1 MWRPIRCFIK
11 TLIKSFSC
19 NNFCNI
25 CNICH
30 VTSYQSQCQRLP
42 RAMIGPFYDDQMVV
56 FGQRYKQNAINVSGN
71 ESKLENV
78 YMGIKIV
85 KTCFGHLSSFIF
97 WVSTRQNGHFRHL
110 PLENTILW
118 SWKGQKR
125 VIYFIV
131 SFGIY
136 NLLKSGLK
144 KWKLS
149 ECGCRFYG

>member
-1 MWRPIRCFIK
+1 MLVYLRVCHLQDDQGLRVHRMSHAHQIWTTPVILHQVRIPSTKKSLTSLWRPIRCKNINIK
-11 TLIKSFSC
+11 SC
-19 NNFCNI
+19 NNFCNT

-30 VTSYQSQCQRLP
+30 VTRYQSQGQRLP

-97 WVSTRQNGHFRHL
+97 
-110 PLENTILW
+110 
-118 SWKGQKR
+118 
-125 VIYFIV
+125 
-131 SFGIY
+131 
-136 NLLKSGLK
+136 
-144 KWKLS
+144 
-149 ECGCRFYG
+149 

>member
-1 MWRPIRCFIK
+1 MTWY
-11 TLIKSFSC
+11 
-19 NNFCNI
+19 
-25 CNICH
+25 
-30 VTSYQSQCQRLP
+30 YQSQGQRLP

-85 KTCFGHLSSFIF
+85 KTCFGHLSSFIYSEYQPVKMDIF
-97 WVSTRQNGHFRHL
+97 DICHWKTRSYD
-110 PLENTILW
+110 LE
-118 SWKGQKR
+118 KGQKR

-144 KWKLS
+144 KTLS
-149 ECGCRFYG
+149 YL

>member
-1 MWRPIRCFIK
+1 MDDSSNSALGKNTIYKKSLTSLWRPIRCKNINIK
-11 TLIKSFSC
+11 SC
-19 NNFCNI
+19 NNFCNT

-30 VTSYQSQCQRLP
+30 VTRYQSQGQRLP

-118 SWKGQKR
+118 SWKGSK
-125 VIYFIV
+125 
-131 SFGIY
+131 
-136 NLLKSGLK
+136 KSDL
-144 KWKLS
+144 
-149 ECGCRFYG
+149 FYS